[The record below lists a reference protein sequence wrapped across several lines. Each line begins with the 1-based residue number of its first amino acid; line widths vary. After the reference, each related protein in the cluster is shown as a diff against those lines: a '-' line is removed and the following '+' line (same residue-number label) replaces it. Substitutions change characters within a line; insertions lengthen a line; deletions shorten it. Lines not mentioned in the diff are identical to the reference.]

1 MRRLDTLSAGPDR
14 LRSGT
19 WRGDPTVALLG
30 PTAGI
35 PPSQRGLARAID
47 VLGRQGF
54 RSVLTPALTHVEQ
67 QPFLAHGFVVH
78 ERLHLLRHDL
88 YDPPPTGT
96 PGARLRRGRRTDVGA
111 VLRVDGAAFDPF
123 WRFDRAGLADART
136 ATPTHRFR
144 VAVDRGGVVGY
155 HVTGRAG
162 SLGYLQRLAV
172 HPQHHGKGI
181 GTALVGDAMVWA
193 RRHGC
198 VAMLVNTQEAN
209 HRALQLYLH
218 LGFTP
223 EPHGLAVLEFPL
235 TSDGTGDDV
244 AVEGTLR

>member
-19 WRGDPTVALLG
+19 WRGDPTLALLG

-35 PPSQRGLARAID
+35 PPSQPGLARALD
-47 VLGRQGF
+47 ELGRQGY

-67 QPFLAHGFVVH
+67 RPFLAHGFVVH

-88 YDPPPTGT
+88 HHPPPAEA
-96 PGARLRRGRRTDVGA
+96 PPARLRRGRRTDVGA

-144 VAVDRGGVVGY
+144 VAVERGRVVGY

-172 HPQHHGKGI
+172 HPDQHGAGI
-181 GTALVGDAMVWA
+181 GTALVGDAIRWA

-198 VAMLVNTQEAN
+198 VSMLVNTQEAN
-209 HRALQLYLH
+209 QRALRLYLH
-218 LGFTP
+218 LGFTA

-235 TSDGTGDDV
+235 TSDDGDDG
-244 AVEGTLR
+244 AHP